1 MFMSSFVVYNFILI
15 CEKRCPLR
23 FSKHLETLM
32 LRILQHLVFLNVFI
46 SLNLQTVYNPA
57 ATPD

>member
-32 LRILQHLVFLNVFI
+32 LRILQHFVFLNVFI
-46 SLNLQTVYNPA
+46 LQDLQTVYNPA
-57 ATPD
+57 AMPD